1 MKYNVIALTQLN
13 SDQIKKLGFLH
24 QRVLHSLL
32 TDLGAPFLERYYQLA
47 RADSSVIGVCALGAD
62 GNPLGWAVGSP
73 TPEQVARRMS
83 EARGWFIIQVLRV
96 LVANPKAIW
105 QAFIS
110 SRSASVTMKPGA
122 VELTYL
128 GVDESARNQG
138 LGHELLGAFIEAA
151 RARRFSSVELSVEAG
166 NAAAIA
172 LYTRVGF
179 RVARSYTEGAF
190 DRHRMEL
197 ILK

>member
-32 TDLGAPFLERYYQLA
+32 TDLGAPFLEHYYQIA
-47 RADSSVIGVCALGAD
+47 RADSSVIGMCALGAE
-62 GNPLGWAVGSP
+62 GNLLGWVVGSP
-73 TPEQVARRMS
+73 LPGQVARRMS
-83 EARGWFIIQVLRV
+83 EAGGWFIIQVLRV

-105 QAFIS
+105 QAFVS
-110 SRSASVTMKPGA
+110 SRSASVAMKPGA
-122 VELTYL
+122 VELTYI
-128 GVDESARNQG
+128 GVDESARKMG
-138 LGHELLGAFIEAA
+138 LGRELLSAFIDAA
-151 RARRFSSVELSVEAG
+151 RAKGFASVELSVEAE